1 MGEKRKSYTEEFKKD
16 AVELSNRSDKTV
28 KDVSEN
34 LDIPYGTLVRWRRE
48 YKDKGDL
55 AFPGHGKQKL
65 TSEQKEIQRLK
76 KELKDAKTERDILKK
91 AGKHLL
97 ERTEVIY
104 GFIRDH
110 SDQFTVVKMC
120 QVLEVSRSGYYKW
133 LNRKPSQREKINK
146 KLKLKIAEIYW
157 QHNGT
162 YGSPRIHRVLRKEGY
177 TVNIKRVARLMRIM
191 GLKAIQKRK
200 FKRTTNSNHDLPLK
214 ENLLKRDFDID
225 KPDKVWVSD
234 ITYISTKK
242 GWLYLAVVIDLYSRK
257 VVGYSMSKRIN
268 TDLIMS
274 ATKMAISRRNPEA
287 GLIFH
292 SDRGSQYASHKL
304 QNLFKQHSIRSSMS
318 RKGDCWDNAVAESF
332 FGSLKTELVYHKKYL
347 TRNQARLDIFEYIAG
362 YYNKV
367 RLHSYLN
374 YMSPKNYEKERKM
387 A

>member
-1 MGEKRKSYTEEFKKD
+1 
-16 AVELSNRSDKTV
+16 
-28 KDVSEN
+28 
-34 LDIPYGTLVRWRRE
+34 
-48 YKDKGDL
+48 
-55 AFPGHGKQKL
+55 
-65 TSEQKEIQRLK
+65 
-76 KELKDAKTERDILKK
+76 
-91 AGKHLL
+91 
-97 ERTEVIY
+97 
-104 GFIRDH
+104 
-110 SDQFTVVKMC
+110 MC

-292 SDRGSQYASHKL
+292 SDRGSQYASHKV

-332 FGSLKTELVYHKKYL
+332 FGTLKIELVYHKKYL

-367 RLHSYLN
+367 RLHSYLD
-374 YMSPKNYEKERKM
+374 YMSPKDYEKERKM